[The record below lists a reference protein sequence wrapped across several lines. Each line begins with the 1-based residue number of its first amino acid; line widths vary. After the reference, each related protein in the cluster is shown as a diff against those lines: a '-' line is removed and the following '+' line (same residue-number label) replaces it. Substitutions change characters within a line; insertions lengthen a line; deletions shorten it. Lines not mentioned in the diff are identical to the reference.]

1 MFGLYKA
8 VDTLKNEAKQ
18 YYYNLEKAYV
28 EEVCNRYKKDLR
40 QCAKLQIWVGVVIVV
55 VIVSGGKQS
64 QILLCRLCQ
73 KYYFMGFAQL
83 NIFFN
88 LKRIQLKKQ

>member
-40 QCAKLQIWVGVVIVV
+40 QCAKLQIRVGVVIVV
-55 VIVSGGKQS
+55 VIVTGGKQS
-64 QILLCRLCQ
+64 QILLCRLCT
-73 KYYFMGFAQL
+73 
-83 NIFFN
+83 IFSLQMFN
-88 LKRIQLKKQ
+88 YLCNNKCL